1 MKKLKKAKIF
11 ALFIITLFSIN
22 LYSQD
27 IALVNKIVGNGDAA
41 NYYIG
46 HFPVLGSDGLDI
58 HWYGGIRF
66 GDGIN
71 NDIMHI
77 RNGRVGIGTYQPT
90 SPLSIG
96 DNHGVKL
103 SIGNL
108 AWANPSIIETGYTE
122 QTGDFTDLKV
132 ASYGS
137 SSGIVR
143 ILQNGNV
150 GIGTT
155 NPTSKLTVAGNIHA
169 QEVKVT
175 MNAGQ
180 VPDYVFANDYK
191 LKSLQ
196 EVEEYIKQ
204 NSHLPEIPSAG
215 EIENSGLMLAEM
227 NLILLKKIEEL
238 TLYMIEFKKENE
250 QIKKENDL
258 FKKNQI
264 DLEKRIK
271 NLENK

>member
-155 NPTSKLTVAGNIHA
+155 NPDSKLTVAGNIHA

-175 MNAGQ
+175 INAG

-196 EVEEYIKQ
+196 EVENYIKQ
-204 NSHLPEIPSAG
+204 NSHLPEIPSAP
-215 EIENSGLMLAEM
+215 EIEKNGLMLAEM
-227 NLILLKKIEEL
+227 NLMLLKKIEEM
-238 TLYMIEFKKENE
+238 TLYMIEMKKEIE
-250 QIKKENDL
+250 LLKSDKK
-258 FKKNQI
+258 
-264 DLEKRIK
+264 
-271 NLENK
+271 